1 MSGAGSRTVEQL
13 AGGSMKAR
21 VWAPVA
27 LGALLVVGVL
37 GVRGDS
43 AADEEDLR
51 AEAPSTLTAE
61 PSVDDRAEPGAV
73 RLAADGIEGMRL
85 GSPGTGFVSPI
96 LGSGGEPIAA
106 EDLPGGCMPA
116 FESGSVQG
124 RTWDTRAWLVDDVVS
139 AVLVSRRNTNL
150 VTPAGLS
157 TWLGPTL
164 GSPVEAASEL
174 PGARTRTE
182 RPAGAQGPEVTV
194 VVASADGVEV
204 VFSDVV
210 FDVEAVP
217 EEARGRI
224 TTIEVR
230 HPRARAC
237 SEEALV
243 AFSPSALEGVA
254 TDQVLGLDGLTAAP
268 IGSDA
273 TVLED
278 LPRVQPQGGGLGGC
292 EAFFLATGTGSVR
305 VVAVDGVVVSTSLWG
320 DAGDGT
326 YGEFPFRLGMT
337 AEEVSAAVPAEA
349 GPALEIGTDA
359 VEVILGQRLI
369 RLDLAPPVHWVEDV
383 DVPVS
388 HGPPAVSTIT
398 VQDLGVSDEAV
409 DC

>member
-1 MSGAGSRTVEQL
+1 
-13 AGGSMKAR
+13 MKAR

-85 GSPGTGFVSPI
+85 GSPGTGFAWPI
-96 LGSGGEPIAA
+96 LGSGGDPVAA
-106 EDLPGGCMPA
+106 DDLPGGCMPSYG
-116 FESGSVQG
+116 SGSVQG
-124 RTWDTRAWLVDDVVS
+124 RTWDTGAWLVDDVVS

-237 SEEALV
+237 SEEAL
-243 AFSPSALEGVA
+243 ASFSPSALEGVG

-278 LPRVQPQGGGLGGC
+278 LPGAQPQGGGLGGC
-292 EAFFLATGTGSVR
+292 EAFFLSTGTGSVR

-359 VEVILGQRLI
+359 VEVTLGQRLI

-388 HGPPAVSTIT
+388 HGPPAVFTIT

-409 DC
+409 NC